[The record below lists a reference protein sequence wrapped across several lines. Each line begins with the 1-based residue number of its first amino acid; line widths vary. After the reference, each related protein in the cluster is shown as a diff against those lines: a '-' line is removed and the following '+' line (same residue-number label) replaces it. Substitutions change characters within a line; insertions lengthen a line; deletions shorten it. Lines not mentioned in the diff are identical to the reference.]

1 MQTRREVVTRFAAFE
16 DSALLARLRRLER
29 SEVDLQERIQN
40 RIRQAEL
47 EGRWVPSDPM
57 YQRLASVLKQVRSEL
72 RETEQEHLRRTSR
85 SGGQELAAA

>member
-16 DSALLARLRRLER
+16 DPALLARLRRLER
-29 SEVDLQERIQN
+29 TEVDLQERIQN
-40 RIRQAEL
+40 RIGEAEL

-85 SGGQELAAA
+85 SDAEELAAV

>member
-1 MQTRREVVTRFAAFE
+1 VTRFAAFE

-29 SEVDLQERIQN
+29 AEVDLQERIQD

-85 SGGQELAAA
+85 SDAEEPVAA

>member
-1 MQTRREVVTRFAAFE
+1 MQTRREVMTRFAAFE

-29 SEVDLQERIQN
+29 TEVDLQERIQD

-47 EGRWVPSDPM
+47 DGRWVPSDPM

-72 RETEQEHLRRTSR
+72 RETEQAYLRRTSG
-85 SGGQELAAA
+85 SDAEALAAV

>member
-29 SEVDLQERIQN
+29 TEVDLQERIQD
-40 RIRQAEL
+40 RIREAEL

-72 RETEQEHLRRTSR
+72 RETEQEHLRRRSR
-85 SGGQELAAA
+85 SDAEELAAV

>member
-16 DSALLARLRRLER
+16 DSALLARLRRLQR

-85 SGGQELAAA
+85 SDAEELAAA

>member
-1 MQTRREVVTRFAAFE
+1 VTRFAAFE

-29 SEVDLQERIQN
+29 TEVDLHERIQN

-47 EGRWVPSDPM
+47 EGRWIPSDPM

-72 RETEQEHLRRTSR
+72 RETHREHLRRTNR
-85 SGGQELAAA
+85 SEELAPA